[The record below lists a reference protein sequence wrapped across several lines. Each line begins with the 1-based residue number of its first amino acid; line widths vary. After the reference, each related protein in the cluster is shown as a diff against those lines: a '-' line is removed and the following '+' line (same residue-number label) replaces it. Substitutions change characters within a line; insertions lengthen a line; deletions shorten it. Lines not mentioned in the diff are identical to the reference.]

1 MSLKKWAAS
10 GQLKAH
16 ETSKKEI
23 DNLFAIVERE
33 LRDSAVESLST
44 DARFVMAYNAAL
56 KLCTI
61 VLYGAGYRTSGA
73 GAHHR
78 TIEALPEILGE
89 SCQADA
95 DYLDK
100 CRSQRNHAEYDY
112 VNVVEESD
120 VKELIAFVGELKTR
134 VLIWLKTK
142 EDQINESP

>member
-1 MSLKKWAAS
+1 MNLKKWAAS

-16 ETSKKEI
+16 KTSKKEI
-23 DNLFAIVERE
+23 DNLLAIVERE
-33 LRDSAVESLST
+33 LRDSAVEALSA

-61 VLYGAGYRTSGA
+61 TLYVAGYRATGA

-89 SCQADA
+89 VVQTDA

-100 CRSQRNHAEYDY
+100 CRDKRNHAEYDF

-120 VKELIAFVGELKTR
+120 VEELIAFVGELKAK
-134 VLIWLKTK
+134 VLDWLKTR
-142 EDQINESP
+142 DGQIDESP